1 MKTVFLCNNI
11 ENINRIFTERV
22 REKAEISSAV
32 ITENTLDDYAGDL
45 TDTEF
50 VFSTW
55 GMPAL
60 SSEKIKK
67 YLPALKCVFYAAG
80 TVDYFA
86 KPFLENGIRVFSA
99 AYANGIPV
107 AEYTVAQIVLGLKGY
122 FQSEKNYKQNLSLSR
137 MITSKSHGNYCA
149 DIGLIGLGVIGSM
162 VAERLRAFDVNVFA
176 YDPFASAEKAERLG
190 VKLTTLDYI
199 FANCDV
205 ISNHLA
211 NKPELNDILNY
222 DLFRLMKENAVFI
235 NTGRGAQVNEIDL
248 AKALKESPFRT
259 AALDVLKDEDKPQN
273 SPLFECKNAFIT
285 PHIAGSIG
293 YEVTRMA
300 DFIIDEY
307 ERYLKGEQCSGEV
320 TLEKLKY
327 MA

>member
-11 ENINRIFTERV
+11 ENINRVFDERV
-22 REKAEISSAV
+22 RQRLDVSSVILTEDNISDY
-32 ITENTLDDYAGDL
+32 IQQIKNTEYI
-45 TDTEF
+45 
-50 VFSTW
+50 FSTW
-55 GMPAL
+55 GMPSL
-60 SSEKIKK
+60 SADKIKE
-67 YLPALKCVFYAAG
+67 YFPSLKCIFYAAG
-80 TVDYFA
+80 TVCYFA
-86 KPFLENGIRVFSA
+86 KPFLENGVRVFSA

-107 AEYTVAQIVLGLKGY
+107 AEYTAAQIILGLKGY
-122 FQSEKNYKQNLSLSR
+122 FQAEKFYKSDISLS
-137 MITSKSHGNYCA
+137 KSIVSNAQGNYYA
-149 DIGLIGLGVIGSM
+149 NVGLIGLGVIGSM
-162 VAERLRAFDVNVFA
+162 VAERLKAFDVNVFA
-176 YDPFASAEKAERLG
+176 YDPFASTEKAERLG

-199 FANCDV
+199 FENCDV

-222 DLFRLMKENAVFI
+222 DLFSLMKENAVFI

-248 AKALKESPFRT
+248 ARALKESPFRT